1 MAGSLQPDPILQSR
15 LTDPPWALRAGTK
28 LPGTGPV
35 EADDW
40 IRADD
45 AFAEQMALRDRLIA
59 ERQEAVH
66 TLRPAALYWV
76 RIKNFCDINHDPKA
90 LGRVLINSPRP
101 LILLNWQ
108 FQMTWVDYQLA
119 RRNAY

>member
-15 LTDPPWALRAGTK
+15 LTDPPWALRSDTK

-35 EADDW
+35 EADGW

-45 AFAEQMALRDRLIA
+45 AFAGQMALRDRLIA

-66 TLRPAALYWV
+66 SLRPAALYWV
-76 RIKNFCDINHDPKA
+76 RTKNFCDINHDPKA
-90 LGRVLINSPRP
+90 LGRVRPPGCQCNSQINPFLRIFTEKNQGP
-101 LILLNWQ
+101 K
-108 FQMTWVDYQLA
+108 
-119 RRNAY
+119 